1 MLSPFHRLN
10 LKPSARNTN
19 STIYTTSFTLPDQHG
34 IFAFHVNYK
43 RPFLTSVDEKKSVT
57 VRHYAH
63 DEWPRSWR
71 ISGAWV
77 SIVGIWSSIA
87 GWLVFVALW
96 LWCAPPKGSHAKKV
110 Q

>member
-10 LKPSARNTN
+10 LKPSAHNAN
-19 STIYTTSFTLPDQHG
+19 STIYTTSFTVPDQHG
-34 IFAFHVNYK
+34 IFAFRVNYK
-43 RPFLTSVDEKKSVT
+43 RPFFTSVDEKKSVT
-57 VRHYAH
+57 VRHFAH
-63 DEWPRSWR
+63 DEWPRSWY

-96 LWCAPPKGSHAKKV
+96 LWCAPPKESLTKKV